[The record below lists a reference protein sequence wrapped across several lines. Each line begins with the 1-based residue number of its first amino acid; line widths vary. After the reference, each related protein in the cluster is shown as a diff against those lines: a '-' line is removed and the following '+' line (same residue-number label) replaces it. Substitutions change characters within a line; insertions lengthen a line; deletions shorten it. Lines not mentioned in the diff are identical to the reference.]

1 VKKTIKPVA
10 FEIFFFPCPRLTVL
24 SGLVFDA
31 AKKMEKK
38 RMILRRSG
46 SQKNSAA
53 SHIITTMAL
62 RRCKTG
68 VKSALVQI
76 PCLL

>member
-31 AKKMEKK
+31 AKNGEEK
-38 RMILRRSG
+38 
-46 SQKNSAA
+46 NDF
-53 SHIITTMAL
+53 
-62 RRCKTG
+62 
-68 VKSALVQI
+68 VKI
-76 PCLL
+76 